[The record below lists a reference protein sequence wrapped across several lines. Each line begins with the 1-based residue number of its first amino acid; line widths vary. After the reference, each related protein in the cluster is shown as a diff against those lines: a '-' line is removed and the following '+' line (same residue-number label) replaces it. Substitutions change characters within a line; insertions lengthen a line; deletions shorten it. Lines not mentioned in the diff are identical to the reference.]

1 MNSDRISGVAW
12 DHRRCWGP
20 LDADAKVMRDTGALD
35 VQWTRRS
42 LFSFG
47 EGDLEPFV
55 DANDLIIF
63 DHPFT
68 GDIAR
73 RDLML
78 DLSEFLT
85 PEDNTVFEQNR
96 VGRSLRSYRFEGGLY
111 GLPLDAA
118 ATTSAWRADLMTAL
132 GFEVPETLGD
142 VMALAGDARKAGK
155 SIAWAAKPTDLL
167 CAYIAMIASQG
178 YDAGRE
184 AGPFVPADLSE
195 ETVARI
201 KELRRVIHPKSFEWN
216 PIQLFDHM
224 TTHDD
229 VVYTPYAFNYV
240 NYACLEARPLNF
252 GSPPRLS
259 QKIRPRGLLGG
270 AGIGISSRSKNPEA
284 AFRYAMR
291 LVDPAFQASDYVAN
305 GGQPGMRS
313 AWVSP
318 DCDRMT
324 NGFFSSCLQAM
335 DDAYLRPNLPGFVG
349 FFHEATLRFAAVIAE
364 DDTHADYWAWQ
375 TETYEKMRADRKAA
389 AE

>member
-1 MNSDRISGVAW
+1 
-12 DHRRCWGP
+12 
-20 LDADAKVMRDTGALD
+20 
-35 VQWTRRS
+35 
-42 LFSFG
+42 
-47 EGDLEPFV
+47 
-55 DANDLIIF
+55 
-63 DHPFT
+63 
-68 GDIAR
+68 
-73 RDLML
+73 
-78 DLSEFLT
+78 
-85 PEDNTVFEQNR
+85 
-96 VGRSLRSYRFEGGLY
+96 
-111 GLPLDAA
+111 
-118 ATTSAWRADLMTAL
+118 
-132 GFEVPETLGD
+132 
-142 VMALAGDARKAGK
+142 
-155 SIAWAAKPTDLL
+155 
-167 CAYIAMIASQG
+167 MIASQG

>member
-1 MNSDRISGVAW
+1 MAADRITGVAW

-20 LDADAKVMRDTGALD
+20 LDADALRLRDSGALEVD
-35 VQWTRRS
+35 WRRRS

-55 DANDLIIF
+55 DANDLIVF

-85 PEDNTVFEQNR
+85 PQDITVFEQNQ
-96 VGRSLRSYRFEGGLY
+96 VGGSFRSYRFEGGLY

-118 ATTSAWRADLMTAL
+118 ATTAAWRPDLMQAH
-132 GFEVPETLGD
+132 GFEVPVSLDD
-142 VMALAGDARKAGK
+142 VMALARAARGVGK
-155 SIAWAAKPTDLL
+155 WIAWAAKPTDLL

-178 YDAGRE
+178 FDVGRGADAFT
-184 AGPFVPADLSE
+184 PKDLSE
-195 ETVARI
+195 ETVARL
-201 KELRRVIHPKSFEWN
+201 KELRRVIHPKSFTWN

-224 TTHDD
+224 TTRDD
-229 VVYTPYAFNYV
+229 VLYTPYAFNYV
-240 NYACLEARPLNF
+240 NYACLDARPLSF
-252 GSPPRLS
+252 GPPPRLS
-259 QKIRPRGLLGG
+259 DKIRPRGLLGG
-270 AGIGISSRSKNPEA
+270 AGIGISTRCKSPET

-291 LVDPAFQASDYVAN
+291 LVAPEFQAGDYVVD

-318 DCDRMT
+318 DCDRIT

-335 DDAYLRPNLPGFVG
+335 DDAYLRPNLPGFVD
-349 FFHEATLRFAAVIAE
+349 FFHEATLRLAAVVSE
-364 DDTHADYWAWQ
+364 EETHADYWAWQ
-375 TETYEKMRADRKAA
+375 TKTYDRMRADHKAA